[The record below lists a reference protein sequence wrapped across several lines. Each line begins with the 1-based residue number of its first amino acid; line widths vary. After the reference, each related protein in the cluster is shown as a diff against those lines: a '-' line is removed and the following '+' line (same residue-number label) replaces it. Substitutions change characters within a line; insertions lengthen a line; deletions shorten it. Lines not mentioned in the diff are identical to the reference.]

1 MKYKLE
7 QLNQM
12 EYKLEQLRMRQKDLY
27 LSLSLSLTIYNW
39 INELNSPTKTH

>member
-27 LSLSLSLTIYNW
+27 LSLSLTIYNW